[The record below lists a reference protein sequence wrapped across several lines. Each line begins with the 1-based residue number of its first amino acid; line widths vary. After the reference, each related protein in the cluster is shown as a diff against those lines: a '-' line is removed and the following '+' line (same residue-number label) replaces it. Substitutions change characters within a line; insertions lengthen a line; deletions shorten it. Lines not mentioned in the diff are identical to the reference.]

1 MKIDG
6 RFWLTKN
13 DKSFL
18 GSGRIELLEKIAQT
32 GSINAAAKE
41 MKMSYK
47 AAWERIN
54 SMNELADEPIINRTI
69 GGKGGG
75 GTTLTEYAYKLIDTY
90 KRLDELHRQFINRFS
105 EAGDNPEHLAQ
116 ILKRHFLTTSARN
129 QILGSITQI
138 TINKISAIISL
149 EIAGGGNINSAI
161 TAKSAQSMHLDVG
174 NEVYA
179 IIKSSDVSITAT
191 KPEGQEDANILE
203 GRIDALGSNDTYTE
217 VSLKI
222 NEKYSIVA
230 LMPNETVQDLHI
242 NSQAFA
248 LIKFSKIII
257 GS

>member
-54 SMNELADEPIINRTI
+54 SMNELADEPIILRTI

-75 GTTLTEYAYKLIDTY
+75 GTKLTDYAYELINTY
-90 KRLDELHRQFINRFS
+90 KKLDELHRQFINRFS

-116 ILKRHFLTTSARN
+116 ILNRLFLTTSARN
-129 QILGSITQI
+129 QLLATISQI
-138 TINKISAIISL
+138 TINKINAVISM
-149 EIAGGGNINSAI
+149 EIAGGGTLHSSI
-161 TAKSAQSMHLDVG
+161 TAKSAESMNLRVG
-174 NEVYA
+174 SEVYG
-179 IIKSSDVSITAT
+179 IIKSSDIQITTQKPQDTAKTNVIEGVVESI
-191 KPEGQEDANILE
+191 I
-203 GRIDALGSNDTYTE
+203 SNETDSEIT
-217 VSLKI
+217 LQI
-222 NEKYSIVA
+222 NEKFS
-230 LMPNETVQDLHI
+230 LTSSTSNKELQQLKQGDK
-242 NSQAFA
+242 AFA
-248 LIKFSKIII
+248 VIDYANVII
-257 GS
+257 GL